1 LCGTLS
7 NINVN
12 KQQSE
17 GITICIDL
25 GQFFSNSKPCISF
38 CVQGAGTVVAVKVLV
53 HAGCSCRLHGVP
65 IVCRKRP
72 LSLDRVSVGFTSVCD
87 IVFWK
92 TCVQFQ
98 V

>member
-1 LCGTLS
+1 M
-7 NINVN
+7 
-12 KQQSE
+12 
-17 GITICIDL
+17 
-25 GQFFSNSKPCISF
+25 
-38 CVQGAGTVVAVKVLV
+38 VAVKVLV